1 MNSNNH
7 TFDSQIETR
16 FPSADGGGTRS
27 ESFWKAQCFFGGLKR
42 TGTIYNMIDRLR
54 KDGHKPMV
62 SKLIALETA
71 MLDDYNTRYII
82 TREEL
87 EEGKRKAKV
96 EEEKRW
102 NNELDDLQ
110 KARKNPEKFFRE
122 MFPKVLD
129 SKTKNAVFMT
139 IHSSSA
145 AEIRKAALSLGL
157 VDKSLEVSKFDEPP
171 LQRDLCSLIHIAVGR
186 TVPAVKDRL
195 QEIHQI
201 RGKAIRKAREAMKNS
216 RDIISEGYDD
226 VIRASDEKN
235 WEVTGDWHISCLKM
249 EKRWSTPLTLRIYS
263 QESDGQCQLFG
274 EFDFGGVSG
283 LFRFEQRLPTVEK
296 KSARLADPNVKREN
310 ITFGKAEKEKKDDN
324 DEDIKC
330 ASPNAKRLWC
340 KSTAE
345 AFSFPSAEKPSLH
358 NPTWNYRW
366 RGEYKIDSEPVPG
379 QYLCSITF
387 SEPLGTSL
395 TGTFGGDLYKTWKE
409 DMVFTGVKVG
419 VGGAPSIDIEKEW
432 HDRQKIIYDSDIQ
445 D

>member
-1 MNSNNH
+1 MSDSDLSDFSIRRKMLPIERKFGNNKLIYDGYRMKSNNH
-7 TFDSQIETR
+7 TFDSQLETR
-16 FPSADGGGTRS
+16 FLSADGGGTR
-27 ESFWKAQCFFGGLKR
+27 GLKR
-42 TGTIYNMIDRLR
+42 TGTIYEMVDRLR

-71 MLDDYNTRYII
+71 MRDDYKTQYIVTR
-82 TREEL
+82 
-87 EEGKRKAKV
+87 KR
-96 EEEKRW
+96 
-102 NNELDDLQ
+102 
-110 KARKNPEKFFRE
+110 
-122 MFPKVLD
+122 
-129 SKTKNAVFMT
+129 
-139 IHSSSA
+139 A

-157 VDKSLEVSKFDEPP
+157 VYKSLETSKFDEPP

-186 TVPAVKDRL
+186 TVQAVKDEL
-195 QEIHQI
+195 QGIHQI
-201 RGKAIRKAREAMKNS
+201 RGKAIRKAPEAMKDS
-216 RDIISEGYDD
+216 QDIISEAHDD
-226 VIRASDEKN
+226 VIRAADEKT
-235 WEVTGDWHISCLKM
+235 WEVTGDWHISCLEM
-249 EKRWSTPLTLRIYS
+249 EKRWSTPLTLSIYS

-283 LFRFEQRLPTVEK
+283 LFRVEQRLPTVEK
-296 KSARLADPNVKREN
+296 NSARLADPNIKREN
-310 ITFGKAEKEKKDDN
+310 ITFGKSEKEKKDDN

-358 NPTWNYRW
+358 NPMWNYRW

-387 SEPLGTSL
+387 SDPLGTAL

-419 VGGAPSIDIEKEW
+419 VGGALSIDIEKQW
-432 HDRQKIIYDSDIQ
+432 HSRQNIIYDSDIQ